1 MKKSIGRLLI
11 PTVLIVGLISFAI
24 PQSNAATAVAD
35 PNATITLGVDLEPTS
50 LDLTSTAGA
59 PIPQVLLDNVYESL
73 VRITDKGVIVP
84 NLAKSYTISSDGKTY
99 TFKLAAAKFHDGS
112 TFTSADVVWSYQRIT
127 AADSTNP
134 FKAQFAN
141 VDSVSAPDAS
151 TVVITMKNRDNSFL
165 FNLTG
170 QIGVV
175 LKKGATNLA
184 STANG
189 TGPYK
194 FSKWNRGSSITLL
207 RNDKYRGVKGKAK
220 TVVFKYIAD
229 PNALNNAFLS
239 GQVDVLTTVQAPE
252 ILKFFAAN
260 DKFKVVAGT
269 TNAEVT
275 MSMNNENQYLK
286 DPKVR
291 LAIREAIDHTALI
304 KTAWSGYGTA
314 IGSFVP
320 PTDPWY
326 EDLTGLAPYDVAN
339 SKALLTAAGY
349 PNGFK
354 LTLEIPPIGYAT
366 ASSEFIQASLK
377 KVGIDV
383 TINNVGWGEWIDR
396 IFTKANYDM
405 TIVAHVEPHDIA
417 IYGNPQYYFR
427 YNNPQ
432 VQAWLKAADEAA
444 TDAERTALLKKVGRQ
459 LATDSASDWLFLLPN
474 TQVITKKIS
483 GIPTN
488 SLGMSYYVASIA
500 KTK

>member
-1 MKKSIGRLLI
+1 MKKTFRRLIIPAALI
-11 PTVLIVGLISFAI
+11 AGLIGFAV
-24 PQSNAATAVAD
+24 PQTYAASAAVD
-35 PNATITLGVDLEPTS
+35 TNATITLGLDLEPTS
-50 LDLTSTAGA
+50 LDLTGTAGA

-73 VRITDKGVIVP
+73 VRINDKGVIVP
-84 NLAKSYTISSDGKTY
+84 NLATSWKISPDGKTY
-99 TFKLAAAKFHDGS
+99 TFTLANAKFHDGS
-112 TFTSADVVWSYQRIT
+112 AFTAADVLWSYNRVT
-127 AADSTNP
+127 AKDSTNP
-134 FKAQFAN
+134 FKTQFAN
-141 VDSVSAPDAS
+141 VSSIFKTS
-151 TVVITMKNRDNSFL
+151 SKTVVIQLKNRDNSFL

-170 QIGVV
+170 QVGVV
-175 LKKGATNLA
+175 LKAGSTNLD

-194 FSKWNRGSSITLL
+194 FSNWNRGTSITLV
-207 RNDKYRGVKGKAK
+207 RNDAYRGTKGLAK
-220 TVVFKYIAD
+220 TVVFRYISN

-260 DKFKVVAGT
+260 DKFKVVEGT
-269 TNAEVT
+269 TNGEVT
-275 MSMNNENQYLK
+275 MSMNNDNTYFK
-286 DPKVR
+286 NPKVR
-291 LAIREAIDHTALI
+291 LAVRQAIDHKALI
-304 KTAWSGYGTA
+304 QTAWSGYGSTL
-314 IGSFVP
+314 GSFVP

-326 EDLTGLAPYDVAN
+326 EDLTGLAPYNVAA
-339 SKALLTAAGY
+339 SKALLADAGY

-354 LTLEIPPIGYAT
+354 VTLDIPPIGYAT

-396 IFTKANYDM
+396 IFTKGNYDM

-417 IYGNPQYYFR
+417 IYGNPDYYFH
-427 YNNPQ
+427 YKNTD
-432 VQAWLKAADEAA
+432 VQGWLKAADQAA

-459 LATDSASDWLFLLPN
+459 LAVDSASDWLFLLPA
-474 TQVITKKIS
+474 TQVVTKKIS